1 MAQQLEIPVPP
12 DGIRV
17 GKRSSYHK
25 QGQAFLRLL
34 VERCDLRPDSS
45 VLEVG
50 CGTGRIAAAL
60 AWYLSSGGR
69 YEGFDIV
76 ADSVEWCQ
84 REIGSRFD
92 NMRFDHADVFN
103 ALYNPDGSHPAAEY
117 RFPYADDT
125 FDAVYLTS
133 IFTHMLPADVER
145 YLEEIARTLRPGG
158 RALITYFL
166 LNEEARE
173 LIAAGRARP
182 EYRGF
187 GDRGDGFFAARGDN
201 PEGAVAFEEDY
212 VRGIYSQIGLEI
224 DEPISYGRWCG
235 RTAYLKNQ
243 DIVFATKR

>member
-1 MAQQLEIPVPP
+1 MEARLEVPVPP

-34 VERCDLRPDSS
+34 VDRCDLRPDST
-45 VLEVG
+45 VLDVG

-60 AWYLSSGGR
+60 AGYLSPEGR

-76 ADSVEWCQ
+76 ARSVEWCR
-84 REIGSRFD
+84 REIGARRD
-92 NMRFDHADVFN
+92 NMRFQQADVYN
-103 ALYNPDGSHPAAEY
+103 ALYNPDGADRASEY
-117 RFPYADDT
+117 RFPYPDDS
-125 FDAVYLTS
+125 FDVVYLTS
-133 IFTHMLPADVER
+133 IFTHMLPADFER

-158 RALITYFL
+158 RSLITYFL
-166 LNEEARE
+166 LNDEARE

-187 GDRGDGFFAARGDN
+187 GDRGDGYFAARGDN

-212 VRGIYSQIGLEI
+212 VRGIYSQVGLAI
-224 DEPISYGRWCG
+224 DEPINYGRWCG